1 MVDSPRYLYPSG
13 DCHFPNGE
21 KRIFHQTHIH
31 SCAILQELLCASL
44 EEYASADCCSANTG
58 ARTGKRA
65 TRELGKS
72 FKDLKIHHRKKNNG
86 CSDLQFACQRIPV
99 EDTEPHV
106 ARRCIHQSLEKQVD
120 VKKKVLV

>member
-1 MVDSPRYLYPSG
+1 MVDSPRYLNPSG

-21 KRIFHQTHIH
+21 KRVFHQTHIY

-72 FKDLKIHHRKKNNG
+72 FKDLKIHHGKKTMAAVT
-86 CSDLQFACQRIPV
+86 SSL
-99 EDTEPHV
+99 HV
-106 ARRCIHQSLEKQVD
+106 NVSLWKILNLMLPAD
-120 VKKKVLV
+120 ASTRA